1 MLLQAERRRVCAR
14 CAKIKQSCDGAD
26 PCSRCIRTSHL
37 SIRASLSSRI
47 NFDAGLRVD
56 CVPKGSADVEQ
67 VGVTP
72 QISKATIKRDK
83 SGCLTCKQRRKKCDE
98 VKPKCAD
105 CRRLNLTCSW
115 PSPARAKPR
124 NKRQVAPHEEETAPL
139 PDPLDDDPVASH
151 LPVEVQVDVEEEA
164 GHWMPEA
171 APDLDLN
178 DLIGAFDLPLVTL
191 PAGTDASEISLS
203 AAFDLPPI
211 TLQPSSES
219 APSPA
224 SSLTQIIPST
234 VPELT
239 IDEDRALLNHFIKI
253 VAPNL
258 SRTKDTE
265 GPNPYLSTLMPL
277 TLENKIVL
285 DSVLALSANHWRRTQ
300 PRFATRGQFHQS
312 NATQALVELLP
323 QVDDRNSADVALVS
337 SLILCMSELF
347 DGKSSSWRFHL
358 KGAKRLLIALRD
370 QEKRRGPSSHHR
382 FLIRLYQYL
391 DSAATTSTCRPPVI
405 QEITQTPSDPGMGT
419 PPGLIESDLNL
430 AEESEDDA
438 AVYGIPKALFH
449 LVDRVNTLAFKR
461 KFRVD
466 KESEEQ
472 FQAEASKVA
481 YLIDSWAFSY
491 GGAARAVSKLCGSQD
506 AQYAATAFEWA
517 LRIRLHQIVEG
528 YSLDDS
534 IIPTAVDGILDA
546 IQKIRYGSPVES
558 CLIYPLVMAG
568 GICEALEQ
576 QLIIQDRLMVMERTC
591 GFGYVHGARELV
603 EKVWK
608 RREQC
613 PPRTIVNWARIRF
626 EEMDGLVVF

>member
-1 MLLQAERRRVCAR
+1 MLPSANVEYIVQSIAEEDV
-14 CAKIKQSCDGAD
+14 D
-26 PCSRCIRTSHL
+26 PWI
-37 SIRASLSSRI
+37 
-47 NFDAGLRVD
+47 
-56 CVPKGSADVEQ
+56 P
-67 VGVTP
+67 
-72 QISKATIKRDK
+72 
-83 SGCLTCKQRRKKCDE
+83 
-98 VKPKCAD
+98 
-105 CRRLNLTCSW
+105 
-115 PSPARAKPR
+115 
-124 NKRQVAPHEEETAPL
+124 ET
-139 PDPLDDDPVASH
+139 
-151 LPVEVQVDVEEEA
+151 
-164 GHWMPEA
+164 

-191 PAGTDASEISLS
+191 PAGSDPAEISLS

-211 TLQPSSES
+211 TLQSASES
-219 APSPA
+219 APSPT
-224 SSLTQIIPST
+224 SSLTLINPST
-234 VPELT
+234 VPDLNT
-239 IDEDRALLNHFIKI
+239 TDDRALLNHFVKI
-253 VAPNL
+253 VAPSL
-258 SRTKDTE
+258 SRTNAPD
-265 GPNPYLSTLMPL
+265 GVNPYLSTLMPL
-277 TLENKIVL
+277 TQQNKIVL

-300 PRFATRGQFHQS
+300 AQFGPRGHFHQS

-370 QEKRRGPSSHHR
+370 QEKRRGSSSHHK
-382 FLIRLYQYL
+382 FLVRLYQYL

-405 QEITQTPSDPGMGT
+405 QEISAEANDPNMGS
-419 PPGLIESDLNL
+419 PPNSVETDLGL
-430 AEESEDDA
+430 AEESQDDA

-449 LVDRVNTLAFKR
+449 LVDRVNTLAYRR

-466 KESEEQ
+466 KESEDQ

-491 GGAARAVSKLCGSQD
+491 GGAARAVNKLCGSQD
-506 AQYAATAFEWA
+506 AQFAATAFEWA

-528 YSLDDS
+528 YALDDPL
-534 IIPTAVDGILDA
+534 IPIALDGILEA
-546 IQKIRYGSPVES
+546 IQKIRYGSPVEP

-568 GICEALEQ
+568 GTCEAPEQ
-576 QLIIQDRLMVMERTC
+576 QLIIQDRLLVMEKTC

-613 PPRTIVNWARIRF
+613 PPGTIVNWARIRF